1 MNFNGC
7 SELHD
12 IATAVLLELDGNIL
26 HKGSIIRLNAMKW
39 DWLESIAM
47 GNQLNDMQE
56 TSWPVQC
63 I

>member
-12 IATAVLLELDGNIL
+12 IATTVLLELDDNIL

-39 DWLESIAM
+39 DQLESITM
-47 GNQLNDMQE
+47 GNQLNEMQE